1 MDTPTATNMLMLIL
15 LGGLLGAFGQ
25 GLRVV
30 VGLKKVYDQAHA
42 DKADFTS
49 LFDTSKLVVSLFIGF
64 LAGGIAIL
72 FMDKP
77 VMGKE
82 LYTMLIGTGYAG
94 ADFIEGFVQKTL
106 PAAGGGAAGAPASA
120 NPAERHPNND
130 VI

>member
-1 MDTPTATNMLMLIL
+1 MDAPTARDMLVLIM

-30 VGLKKVYDQAHA
+30 VGLKKVYDQAHV
-42 DKADFTS
+42 DGADFAS

-77 VMGKE
+77 VMGNG
-82 LYTMLIGTGYAG
+82 LYTTLIGAGYAG
-94 ADFIEGFVQKTL
+94 ADFIEGFVQKAL
-106 PAAGGGAAGAPASA
+106 PTAAGAAAGAPAG
-120 NPAERHPNND
+120 RHPNND
-130 VI
+130 AI

>member
-1 MDTPTATNMLMLIL
+1 MQNATALDILTLIA

-42 DKADFTS
+42 DRKAFVE
-49 LFDTSKLVVSLFIGF
+49 LFETSKLIVSLFIGF

-77 VMGKE
+77 AMGKE
-82 LYTMLIGTGYAG
+82 LYTMLIGAGYAG

-106 PAAGGGAAGAPASA
+106 PGAGAASPAPGAG
-120 NPAERHPNND
+120 ERHPNND

>member
-1 MDTPTATNMLMLIL
+1 MLIL

-42 DKADFTS
+42 DNTQFAS
-49 LFDTSKLVVSLFIGF
+49 LFETSKLVVSLFIGF

-82 LYTMLIGTGYAG
+82 LYTTLIGAGYAG

-106 PAAGGGAAGAPASA
+106 PGGGSTGAARAAAG
-120 NPAERHPNND
+120 ERHPNND
-130 VI
+130 TI

>member
-1 MDTPTATNMLMLIL
+1 MEAATPMEILVLIA

-42 DKADFTS
+42 DKTDFAS

-64 LAGGIAIL
+64 LAGGLAIL

-77 VMGKE
+77 AMGKE
-82 LYTMLIGTGYAG
+82 FYTMLIGAGYAG

-106 PAAGGGAAGAPASA
+106 PSAGGGAGASP
-120 NPAERHPNND
+120 NPADRHPNND
-130 VI
+130 AI

>member
-1 MDTPTATNMLMLIL
+1 METASDILLLLL
-15 LGGLLGAFGQ
+15 LGGLLGALGQ

-42 DKADFTS
+42 DRTDFAS

-72 FMDKP
+72 FMEKP
-77 VMGKE
+77 AMGKE
-82 LYTMLIGTGYAG
+82 LYTMLIGAGYAG

-106 PAAGGGAAGAPASA
+106 PSAGAAP
-120 NPAERHPNND
+120 PERHPNND
-130 VI
+130 TI